1 MHPGSAANFPLRRRD
16 PLVRPILQRLAAQ
29 KPHLL
34 DEPLFGRVRLPE
46 VSVQVP
52 HRAHYRRQSV
62 AKTRMGLKKR
72 QKRFVAEFHCRHKSN
87 SLDCRIARLLP
98 TRLNRTRSTSQ
109 SVIVIFPSYCI
120 VSSVDSIDF
129 LLLSGWSPRGGAG
142 EWGGP

>member
-1 MHPGSAANFPLRRRD
+1 MAMHPGLASNFPLRRLD
-16 PLVRPILQRLAAQ
+16 PLVRPILQRLTAQ

-72 QKRFVAEFHCRHKSN
+72 QKRFVAEFHRHYLSNPSLPNRQLTPHNVESHPVKSPGV
-87 SLDCRIARLLP
+87 IIP
-98 TRLNRTRSTSQ
+98 MTGVTS
-109 SVIVIFPSYCI
+109 VVEFEL
-120 VSSVDSIDF
+120 VKND
-129 LLLSGWSPRGGAG
+129 
-142 EWGGP
+142 